1 MYQEPQDT
9 NLPIVRVQFK
19 ESKHNYSTN
28 VSMNTTEDEAKK
40 YFVGQWFNVGAFPE
54 EVMRKV
60 VAIEFINSK
69 SK

>member
-1 MYQEPQDT
+1 
-9 NLPIVRVQFK
+9 
-19 ESKHNYSTN
+19 
-28 VSMNTTEDEAKK
+28 MNTTEDEAKK